1 MAPAFLIC
9 SGVSVSGPIARLCL
23 ALAPETDQVKHVE
36 EKDKPPNDAHKVAF
50 ENMPSLTAS
59 PCPSF
64 RIYLCKLSSQE
75 RPAPFWH
82 VKSTDVLEDA
92 NMELTKVAVNVQ
104 VSAAMR
110 GGFKKEGAGTMLE
123 SYVCPEVEVTV
134 ILPVYVN
141 NRAIEIGEK
150 LCFYKEA
157 EEIEQKKRKA
167 PEAVDSLR
175 VWNKHLAA
183 ESAQKEGR
191 KRFKRH

>member
-1 MAPAFLIC
+1 M
-9 SGVSVSGPIARLCL
+9 
-23 ALAPETDQVKHVE
+23 
-36 EKDKPPNDAHKVAF
+36 
-50 ENMPSLTAS
+50 
-59 PCPSF
+59 
-64 RIYLCKLSSQE
+64 
-75 RPAPFWH
+75 
-82 VKSTDVLEDA
+82 
-92 NMELTKVAVNVQ
+92 
-104 VSAAMR
+104 
-110 GGFKKEGAGTMLE
+110 
-123 SYVCPEVEVTV
+123 

-175 VWNKHLAA
+175 VWNNQLAG